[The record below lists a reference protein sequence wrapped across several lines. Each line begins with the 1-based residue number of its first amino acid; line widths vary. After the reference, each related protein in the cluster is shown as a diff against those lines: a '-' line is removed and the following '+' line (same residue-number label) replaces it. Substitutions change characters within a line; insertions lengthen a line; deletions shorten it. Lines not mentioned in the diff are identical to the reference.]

1 MGAGD
6 LRDRYQRQR
15 LQLVDVVRD
24 QGIEDMDVLRAVA
37 EVPRHRF
44 VPESVRHRAYE
55 DRALPIGFGQTIS
68 QPSLQALYLDTLR
81 LAPSD
86 AVLEVGT
93 GSGYQ
98 TALIAELVERV
109 YSIERVRE
117 LAERARATLDELGYG
132 NIAIMTGDGSVGWS
146 RYAPYDAILVAAASP
161 SVPQAL
167 VDQLAPGGKL
177 LVPVGDRVMQD
188 LMLVHKR
195 ESGELEERTITQ
207 CVFVPLV
214 GRYGWRES

>member
-1 MGAGD
+1 VLVLWMMVIVCGMGLQLSLASR
-6 LRDRYQRQR
+6 LR
-15 LQLVDVVRD
+15 LQVTRN
-24 QGIEDMDVLRAVA
+24 GGE
-37 EVPRHRF
+37 
-44 VPESVRHRAYE
+44 
-55 DRALPIGFGQTIS
+55 
-68 QPSLQALYLDTLR
+68 SLQALYLDTLR